1 LVSAVLS
8 NNKNVMNFLKLV
20 FSEIISENA
29 VQRMF
34 SIGARQA
41 CVSF

>member
-1 LVSAVLS
+1 
-8 NNKNVMNFLKLV
+8 MNFLKLV

-29 VQRMF
+29 VQILWRMF